1 MPPGSGRSSASF
13 TRKPRVP
20 LSVWL
25 ALPAIVCSLVL
36 VAGQAPKSPQVQPS
50 DVTGLQIIV
59 SPSAEEAEQ
68 LRAQVGAGADFA
80 ALAREKSID
89 PTGRDGGY
97 LGRISIAS
105 LRPELRDAL
114 QGVKPGQTTAV
125 VRIPTGYAVVRVMR
139 DAEVPT
145 AVDISPSRTLA
156 ASTTGA
162 TRDALPVSGLVEAD
176 LVFQSAPKPDGWSE
190 DLQQICRVRTEATP
204 AMLQKLEGIL
214 GPSGSGPN
222 NSGATPL
229 EVFEARYALA
239 QLFAYTGDMNKAL
252 VTFRSAQ
259 KVSDAEIP
267 EARAMMTETLG
278 ITLLHKSEMDNG
290 VYRTAG
296 DMCLFPPR
304 ASRPVAQPAGAEE
317 AFRLLS
323 AYLTDKPDDLEVR
336 WLLNVTSTLLGR
348 YPGGV
353 PAAQLIP
360 PSAFASSGQIGRFV
374 DVAPVAGVKAF
385 SMAGGAVVDDFRGNG
400 LLDVVTSSMDVC
412 EPLHVFRNNG
422 DGTFAERSAQAGVAD
437 QLGGLNLI
445 QGDYNNDGC
454 MDLLV
459 LRGGWEFPMRKSL
472 LRNNCDGTF
481 TDVTR
486 QSGVGFAATSTQTAA
501 WADID
506 NDGFL
511 DLFVG
516 NEEGPN
522 QLYRNKGDGT
532 FEDISVQA
540 GVDTP
545 VFTKAI
551 VAADYDNDGYV
562 DFYVSNF
569 QGNNLLYHNNH
580 NRTFTEVGK
589 QAGVQAPWRSFAA
602 WFFDYDND
610 GWPDLFV
617 NSYYFSLEDAVR
629 SYLGMPHGGETSKL
643 YRNLGN
649 GTFRDVTAETGLDK
663 VWMPMAANFGD
674 VDNDGNLDMYI
685 GMGNPSF
692 ATLLP
697 HELLLNK
704 DGKRFVNAT
713 AASGTGELHKGHG
726 IAFADLD
733 RDGDEDIIAEIGG
746 AVPADRHALRLFE
759 NPGNGNDW
767 INVRLIGT
775 KSNRAA
781 IGARIAVA
789 VENTAGSVHSTRVL
803 HRTVGSGGSFG
814 ANPMEQHIG
823 LGPSARI
830 TALDIWWP
838 ATNTRQHFGT
848 VGTNQFLEITEFASE
863 YRRVARK
870 AVTLGGT
877 AREKP

>member
-1 MPPGSGRSSASF
+1 MSRDGRRSSERF
-13 TRKPRVP
+13 PRKLHLP

-25 ALPAIVCSLVL
+25 AIPAIVCSLTL
-36 VAGQAPKSPQVQPS
+36 VTGQAQQVPPAPPT

-59 SPSAEEAEQ
+59 SSSAEEAEQ
-68 LRAQVGAGADFA
+68 LRAQVNGGADFA
-80 ALAREKSID
+80 ALAREKSVD
-89 PTGRDGGY
+89 PTSRDGGY
-97 LGRISIAS
+97 LGKISLAS
-105 LRPELRDAL
+105 LRRELRDAL

-125 VRIPTGYAVVRVMR
+125 VRIPTGYAIVRV
-139 DAEVPT
+139 VPAGEAT
-145 AVDISPSRTLA
+145 ATVDTSPSRTLA
-156 ASTTGA
+156 ASTMGA
-162 TRDALPVSGLVEAD
+162 TRDALPVGGLVEAD
-176 LVFQSAPKPDGWSE
+176 LVIQSAPKPEGWSE
-190 DLQQICRVRTEATP
+190 DLQQICRTRTDATP

-214 GPSGSGPN
+214 GPAGSGADS
-222 NSGATPL
+222 SGATPL

-239 QLFAYTGDMNKAL
+239 QLFAYTGDMTKAIA
-252 VTFRSAQ
+252 TFRSAQ
-259 KVSDAEIP
+259 KVSDAGIP
-267 EARAMMTETLG
+267 EARSMMTETLG
-278 ITLLHKSEMDNG
+278 VALLHKSEMDNG
-290 VYRTAG
+290 LYRTAG
-296 DMCLFPPR
+296 EMCLFPPR
-304 ASRPVAQPAGAEE
+304 APRSVAEPAGAEE
-317 AFRLLS
+317 GYRLLS
-323 AYLTDKPDDLEVR
+323 AYLADKPDDLEVR
-336 WLLNVTSTLLGR
+336 WLLNVTATLLGR

-353 PAAQLIP
+353 PAAQLIS
-360 PSAFASSGQIGRFV
+360 PSTFASSGQIGRFV
-374 DVAPVAGVKAF
+374 DVAPTAGLKAF

-422 DGTFAERSAQAGVAD
+422 DGTFAERSTQAGVAD

-486 QSGVGFAATSTQTAA
+486 QSGVGFTATSTQTAV

-532 FEDISVQA
+532 FEDISVRA
-540 GVDTP
+540 GIDTP
-545 VFTKAI
+545 VFTKAV

-580 NRTFTEVGK
+580 DRTFTEVGK

-617 NSYYFSLEDAVR
+617 NSYYFSLEDTVR

-674 VDNDGNLDMYI
+674 VDNDGYLDMYI

-733 RDGDEDIIAEIGG
+733 RDGDEDIVAEIGG

-767 INVRLIGT
+767 INVRLIGA

-781 IGARIAVA
+781 IGARIAVT
-789 VENTAGSVHSTRVL
+789 VENATGGVRSTRVM

-830 TALDIWWP
+830 TALDVWWP
-838 ATNTRQHFGT
+838 ATNTWQHFAN
-848 VGTNQFLEITEFASE
+848 VAKNQFLEITEFATE
-863 YRRVARK
+863 YRSVVRK
-870 AVTLGGT
+870 TVTLGGA
-877 AREKP
+877 ARGKS